1 MGEKLLHRHGKH
13 TSRLPQHNEE
23 MHKEESRT
31 PSVEE
36 IVSFIE
42 ENIERDRLTL
52 NNSPVI
58 TDTDIDITDY
68 IRARMQAYIEVK
80 AIIRRGKRG

>member
-1 MGEKLLHRHGKH
+1 
-13 TSRLPQHNEE
+13 

-80 AIIRRGKRG
+80 AFIRRGKRG